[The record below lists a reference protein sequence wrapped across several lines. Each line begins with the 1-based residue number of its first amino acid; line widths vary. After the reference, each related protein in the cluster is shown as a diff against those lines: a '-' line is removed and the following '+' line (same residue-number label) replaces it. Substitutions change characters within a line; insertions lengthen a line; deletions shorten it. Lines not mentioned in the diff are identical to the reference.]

1 MHIYIYM
8 YIYIYIS
15 LFIYIYIYIIYK
27 KSPLSVIWLQVHII
41 WKYKVTRHSK
51 LLVIQSMMDINENL
65 PQLFT
70 NLLTKNLELLLTEEQ
85 ETYRINS

>member
-1 MHIYIYM
+1 MYIYI

-15 LFIYIYIYIIYK
+15 LFIYIYIYNIYK

-51 LLVIQSMMDINENL
+51 LLVIQSMMDINENV
-65 PQLFT
+65 PQFFT

>member
-1 MHIYIYM
+1 MCI
-8 YIYIYIS
+8 YIYIYI
-15 LFIYIYIYIIYK
+15 FIYIYIYIIYK